1 MRYLANA
8 WEILKK
14 SPIEDGRFKDDK
26 YVKSACGTAYLAVLK
41 VIDDHLLRKGLTK
54 KEMPKSVEAYRK
66 ALQKYLS
73 SYDGK
78 LLRQFEDIYDDLHIG
93 GYYRGILHSVEVVKG
108 AFTIAEDF
116 IKKVSSK

>member
-1 MRYLANA
+1 MRYLDNA
-8 WEILKK
+8 WEMLKK
-14 SPIEDGRFKDDK
+14 SSVEDGRYKDDK

-41 VIDDHLLRKGLTK
+41 AIDDHLIKKGLTK
-54 KEMPKSVEAYRK
+54 KEMPRSVEAYRK

-73 SYDGK
+73 AYDGK
-78 LLRQFEDIYDDLHIG
+78 LLKQFDDIYDELHIG

-108 AFTIAEDF
+108 ALKTAEDF